1 MNNDATAKRDM
12 LVRGGVI
19 VHGSGQVRADLRI
32 VDGRVQAVGLDL
44 PSAEQTIDATDLL
57 VFPGGVDTHV
67 HLMEPGDPSRE
78 DFPSGTAAAA
88 ARGVTTIIEHTHG
101 HPIREVAD
109 LSEKRSH
116 LVGRSNVDYALAAH
130 TWPDRVDQ
138 IAGLWREGVAFF
150 KIFTCTTH
158 GVPGLDSSNMLLALR
173 AIADAGAST
182 LIHCEDE
189 SITSAAEK
197 ALKESGRSDNGI
209 LNEWRSREAEIAATA
224 ATASL
229 VAVTGAH
236 ATIAHVSNPVV
247 AAVIADTRARG
258 GDLAAEAC
266 PQYFTLREDEVHD
279 HGALRKFTPPAR
291 IRSDEEEDEM
301 WELVRSGVYT
311 HFSTDHAPS
320 TKDQK
325 TGDIWVSPF
334 GLPGLDTT
342 FPFLVD
348 AALSGRIDVSDV
360 ARLYSEGPAKR
371 YRLHPRKGSLA
382 VGSDADFVLVDP
394 AGSWT
399 VAEADLHSKAGW
411 SPYSGRTLR
420 GRMMATYLGGEEI
433 ARDGVTHQLRS
444 GSFIAG
450 PGATEG

>member
-1 MNNDATAKRDM
+1 MTVST
-12 LVRGGVI
+12 L
-19 VHGSGQVRADLRI
+19 VHGGIIVSGAGQIRADLRI
-32 VDGRVQAVGLDL
+32 VGGRVESVGLDL
-44 PSAEQTIDATDLL
+44 PAADRTIDATDLL

-88 ARGVTTIIEHTHG
+88 SRGVTTIIEHTHG
-101 HPIREVAD
+101 HPIREVGD
-109 LSEKRSH
+109 LLEKKSH
-116 LVGRSNVDYALAAH
+116 LVGRANVDYALAAH
-130 TWPDRVDQ
+130 TWPDRIEH
-138 IAGLWREGVAFF
+138 IAPLWREGVAFF

-158 GVPGLDSSNMLLALR
+158 GVPGLDSSNMLAALR
-173 AIADAGAST
+173 AIADVNAQT

-189 SITSAAEK
+189 TITAAAEK

-209 LNEWRSREAEIAATA
+209 LIEWRSREAEIAATA

-229 VAVTGAH
+229 VAVTRAR
-236 ATIAHVSNPVV
+236 ATIAHVSSPAV
-247 AAVIADTRARG
+247 AAVVADARRRG

-291 IRSDEEEDEM
+291 LRSDEDEAEM
-301 WELVRSGVYT
+301 WDLVRSGVYT

-342 FPFLVD
+342 FPFLID
-348 AALSGRIDVSDV
+348 AALSGKIGLSDV
-360 ARLYSEGPAKR
+360 ARLYSEAPAKR
-371 YRLHPRKGSLA
+371 YRLHPRKGALD

-394 AGSWT
+394 AGSWM
-399 VAEADLHSKAGW
+399 VADGDLHSKAGW
-411 SPYSGRTLR
+411 SPFSGQRLR

-433 ARDGVTHQLRS
+433 AADGVSHQLRS
-444 GSFIAG
+444 GSFVAG
-450 PGATEG
+450 PGSTTDATS

>member
-1 MNNDATAKRDM
+1 MTIST
-12 LVRGGVI
+12 LVHGGI
-19 VHGSGQVRADLRI
+19 VVSGSGQVRADLRI
-32 VDGRVQAVGLDL
+32 VDGRVEAVGLDL
-44 PSAEQTIDATDLL
+44 LAADRRIDATDLL
-57 VFPGGVDTHV
+57 IFPGGVDTHV

-88 ARGVTTIIEHTHG
+88 SRGVTTIIEHTHG
-101 HPIREVAD
+101 HPIRAVGD
-109 LSEKRSH
+109 LFEKQSH
-116 LVGRSNVDYALAAH
+116 LGGRSNVDYALAAH
-130 TWPDRVDQ
+130 SWPDQVDQ
-138 IAGLWREGVAFF
+138 VAGLWREGVAFF

-158 GVPGLDSSNMLLALR
+158 GVPGHDASNMLAALR
-173 AIADAGAST
+173 AIADVNAST

-189 SITSAAEK
+189 SITEAAEK
-197 ALKESGRSDNGI
+197 ALKESGRTDNGI
-209 LNEWRSREAEIAATA
+209 LIEWRSREAELAATA

-236 ATIAHVSNPVV
+236 ATIAHVSSPAV
-247 AAVIADTRARG
+247 AAVVADARRRG

-266 PQYFTLREDEVHD
+266 PQYFSLREDEVHD

-291 IRSDEEEDEM
+291 LQSNEDEAEM

-342 FPFLVD
+342 FPFLID
-348 AALSGRIDVSDV
+348 AALTGKIELPDV
-360 ARLYSEGPAKR
+360 ARLYSEAPAKR
-371 YRLHPRKGSLA
+371 YRLHPRKGSLD
-382 VGSDADFVLVDP
+382 VGSDGDFVLVDP

-399 VAEADLHSKAGW
+399 VADSDLHSKAGW
-411 SPYSGRTLR
+411 SPFTGRELR
-420 GRMMATYLGGEEI
+420 GRMIATYLRGEEI
-433 ARDGVTHQLRS
+433 AADGVSHQLRS
-444 GSFIAG
+444 GSFVPG
-450 PGATEG
+450 PGAVT

>member
-1 MNNDATAKRDM
+1 MTIST
-12 LVRGGVI
+12 LVKGGVL
-19 VHGSGQVRADLRI
+19 VGGSGQVRADLRI
-32 VDGRVQAVGLDL
+32 VGGRVEAVGLGL
-44 PSAEQTIDATDLL
+44 PDADRTIDAADLL

-88 ARGVTTIIEHTHG
+88 SRGVTTIIEHTHG
-101 HPIREVAD
+101 HPIREVGD
-109 LSEKRSH
+109 LLEKKSH
-116 LVGRSNVDYALAAH
+116 LVGRANVDYALAAH
-130 TWPDRVDQ
+130 TWPDRTEH
-138 IAGLWREGVAFF
+138 IPGLWREGVAFF

-158 GVPGLDSSNMLLALR
+158 GVPGLDSSNMLAALR
-173 AIADAGAST
+173 AIADVNAQT

-189 SITSAAEK
+189 SITAAAEK

-209 LNEWRSREAEIAATA
+209 LIEWRSREAEIAATA

-229 VAVTGAH
+229 VAVTGAR
-236 ATIAHVSNPVV
+236 ATIAHVSSPTV
-247 AAVIADTRARG
+247 AAVVADARRRG

-291 IRSDEEEDEM
+291 LRSDEEEDEM
-301 WELVRSGVYT
+301 WELVRSGVYS

-342 FPFLVD
+342 FPFLID
-348 AALSGRIDVSDV
+348 AALTGKIGLSDV
-360 ARLYSEGPAKR
+360 ARLYSEAPAKR
-371 YRLHPRKGSLA
+371 YRLHPRKGSLE

-394 AGSWT
+394 EGSWM
-399 VAEADLHSKAGW
+399 VADGDLYSKAGW
-411 SPYSGRTLR
+411 SPFSGRQLR

-433 ARDGVTHQLRS
+433 STDGVANDQRS
-444 GSFIAG
+444 GAFVAG
-450 PGATEG
+450 PGFVSQS